1 MQLNCTTEK
10 MQWTLLI
17 LFFFF
22 LTELDFND
30 GGQGGQE
37 TDMVISSRK
46 MNSAKA
52 IFMVGYWVIFLLLL
66 PLSNYS

>member
-1 MQLNCTTEK
+1 MLKIKPSGFIFSECAIKLYYRKNAVDF
-10 MQWTLLI
+10 I
-17 LFFFF
+17 DSFFFF

-52 IFMVGYWVIFLLLL
+52 ILW
-66 PLSNYS
+66 